1 IPFEQEV
8 ILPTE
13 WGYQGL
19 HITFR
24 NADGLGA
31 EIQLTTP
38 QHWAVKLESDAIYEK
53 WRNVEDYTKLNK
65 VGRTEYLSDRVK
77 SLQMWNQ
84 LNLPDLMSLSTSS
97 SDNTVAENISS
108 QESGER
114 AGLQAPSKYS
124 KTSMVE
130 VSSNRPSSVKQAIGD
145 TPFNQDLSNEI
156 STATSQV
163 ESLTQSES
171 LSGES
176 AGTDTHLPSE
186 NSNGGEGDKLNMRSP
201 SASTNLER
209 SKSSSPN
216 TIINQK
222 DGSVNSKTAT
232 LQGENQ
238 STIQKTIDKSAVFV
252 TPTSA
257 DAPPRKNPP
266 IPTESDAPSA
276 VAKTA

>member
-1 IPFEQEV
+1 DMWDSYLEKSGLTPEV
-8 ILPTE
+8 LRMASDSLMEFMRNVSPAEPSSVHLP
-13 WGYQGL
+13 
-19 HITFR
+19 FR
-24 NADGLGA
+24 NQRSYNKRSDG
-31 EIQLTTP
+31 TRNT
-38 QHWAVKLESDAIYEK
+38 AI
-53 WRNVEDYTKLNK
+53 
-65 VGRTEYLSDRVK
+65 
-77 SLQMWNQ
+77 
-84 LNLPDLMSLSTSS
+84 TSS
-97 SDNTVAENISS
+97 SSLSPKD
-108 QESGER
+108 
-114 AGLQAPSKYS
+114 
-124 KTSMVE
+124 
-130 VSSNRPSSVKQAIGD
+130 SVDSDIQN

-176 AGTDTHLPSE
+176 AGTDTHSPLE